1 MCMYN
6 ITLNDDLVNETR
18 QSFASETDMAVW
30 LRQQVEALL
39 VAYNASQQATR
50 QKARLAITAMRR
62 QSEAN
67 GNADL
72 SLDEINNEISQA
84 RAARRMAI

>member
-1 MCMYN
+1 MYN
-6 ITLNDDLVNETR
+6 LTLNDELVKETR
-18 QSFASETDMAVW
+18 QSFASDTDMAVW

-39 VAYNASQQATR
+39 VAYNASQQAAR
-50 QKARLAITAMRR
+50 QKARLAIAAMRR

-72 SLDEINNEISQA
+72 SLDEINNEIRQA
-84 RAARRMAI
+84 RAARGMAL

>member
-1 MCMYN
+1 MYN
-6 ITLNDDLVNETR
+6 ITLNDELVNEAR

-30 LRQQVEALL
+30 LRKQVEALL
-39 VAYNASQQATR
+39 VSYNASQQAAR
-50 QKARLAITAMRR
+50 QKARLAIAAMRR

-72 SLDEINNEISQA
+72 SLDEINNEIHQV
-84 RAARRMAI
+84 RTARRMAL

>member
-1 MCMYN
+1 MYS
-6 ITLNDDLVNETR
+6 ITLNDELVNETR
-18 QSFASETDMAVW
+18 QSFASKTDMDVW

-39 VAYNASQQATR
+39 VAYNASQQAAR
-50 QKARLAITAMRR
+50 QKARLAIAAMRR

-72 SLDEINNEISQA
+72 SLDEINDEIRQT
-84 RAARRMAI
+84 RAARRMAQ